1 MGMAAALSGASVYAG
16 GVIGF
21 VGLLSPHL
29 ARWIFGNSPRNLIIG
44 SVWIGAFAT
53 VLADQLARLLF
64 APVELPVGMVTTLM
78 GAPMMIYLALKIK

>member
-1 MGMAAALSGASVYAG
+1 MNSLFRLDGRIALVTGASG
-16 GVIGF
+16 G
-21 VGLLSPHL
+21 L
-29 ARWIFGNSPRNLIIG
+29 
-44 SVWIGAFAT
+44 GAHFAT